1 MKKAG
6 RAMMGSMLFA
16 AVLLGSSA
24 AAEAKTYR
32 VLTNYADSNKT
43 HMIFDTIVKRYQEEV
58 DPDFDVEWEVI
69 TSTNNLWDKVRLYL
83 ASGDLPDVFNLMNGP
98 IAEEMISGN
107 KLVNMTEALQAEGKY
122 DEMNQAVRDFFT
134 AKDGNVYMLPSG
146 RVAEF
151 FAYRKPLFEK
161 YGLSVPTTWEEFLQ
175 VCETLRDNGEVP
187 YVMSGDS
194 ADMYLRFLSYPTWSV
209 GGGTFLSGMIN
220 QEIHFAD
227 DASAMYGAELLQKLG
242 TGDYFIPGYESLTM
256 GDSIDTFIGGTGGI
270 TRVNS
275 NYIYLL
281 DEQYEAGEVGYFGIP
296 VPEGMETTGCTFV
309 QHGGKSWAFNQ
320 DTYSEDEGFQKFVS
334 FYINHVDEVSYDTG
348 CLSWYDSEI
357 PDGKLSAFMQDIG
370 NELKTQNVGWVSWD
384 DKLQPTTFSTV
395 SDASQ
400 QLAHGVITPEEF
412 GETFDEAIEKNQG

>member
-1 MKKAG
+1 MKKTG

-16 AVLLGSSA
+16 AMLLGSSA

-98 IAEEMISGN
+98 IAEEMISDN

-296 VPEGMETTGCTFV
+296 VPEGMRICT
-309 QHGGKSWAFNQ
+309 
-320 DTYSEDEGFQKFVS
+320 
-334 FYINHVDEVSYDTG
+334 I
-348 CLSWYDSEI
+348 
-357 PDGKLSAFMQDIG
+357 
-370 NELKTQNVGWVSWD
+370 
-384 DKLQPTTFSTV
+384 
-395 SDASQ
+395 
-400 QLAHGVITPEEF
+400 
-412 GETFDEAIEKNQG
+412 